1 LNVPNMLVK
10 NWFGDEFDNLHPL
23 LQQLHTD
30 GGRLSGDVEISY
42 GKGLAGIIGARLGK
56 KMNLPN
62 KGVHQLVVNISHDN
76 DGLHWGRCF
85 NYQALVESIF
95 KPVGNIH
102 QGYWVET
109 TGPLTMKLTV
119 DIKNGGWFWR
129 CLKINF
135 FGLPVPLWLIP
146 QANAY
151 KIIENGK
158 YRFYVEFSLPI
169 LGSLVCYQGLLHA
182 EGIE

>member
-1 LNVPNMLVK
+1 MPNMLVE

-85 NYQALVESIF
+85 NHQALVESIF

-135 FGLPVPLWLIP
+135 FGLPIPLWLIP

-151 KIIENGK
+151 KVIESDK